1 MASGLW
7 KTYRFETV
15 ESSNDFLIDYA
26 GSRTPMQ
33 WNGSVNFG
41 FSTAPAE
48 KLYIPVDPE
57 EDAPTV
63 EQQQADENSLLNYVR
78 DVLKLRGSSKALGNT
93 GDWKMISN
101 VEQPYPLIY
110 LREADG
116 ERYCVAVNPSAKKV
130 AAKFPAFKSGK
141 WEIVIG
147 DKKQVK
153 YKAGTIEDRI
163 NMSPVSAV
171 IFKIN
176 K

>member
-1 MASGLW
+1 M
-7 KTYRFETV
+7 
-15 ESSNDFLIDYA
+15 
-26 GSRTPMQ
+26 PH
-33 WNGSVNFG
+33 
-41 FSTAPAE
+41 
-48 KLYIPVDPE
+48 
-57 EDAPTV
+57 
-63 EQQQADENSLLNYVR
+63 
-78 DVLKLRGSSKALGNT
+78 
-93 GDWKMISN
+93 KMISN

>member
-1 MASGLW
+1 M
-7 KTYRFETV
+7 
-15 ESSNDFLIDYA
+15 
-26 GSRTPMQ
+26 
-33 WNGSVNFG
+33 
-41 FSTAPAE
+41 
-48 KLYIPVDPE
+48 
-57 EDAPTV
+57 
-63 EQQQADENSLLNYVR
+63 EQQQADKNSLLNYVR

-116 ERYCVAVNPSAKKV
+116 ERYCVAVNPSKKV